1 MVCSRLEHLLIG
13 RAWKSE
19 ISLKGKYIFKDVSNF
34 KRTKKC
40 SLGKGISVFSYQEFN
55 IENQGIKSLVEN

>member
-1 MVCSRLEHLLIG
+1 MCSRLEYPLIG

-19 ISLKGKYIFKDVSNF
+19 ISLKGTFIFEDVSNF

-40 SLGKGISVFSYQEFN
+40 SLGKGVSGFSYQAFKM
-55 IENQGIKSLVEN
+55 ENQEIISLVEN